1 MANLLS
7 LTAGFARLFKRRE
20 LTPEEKAEEQGQ
32 AAQRSALRLLK
43 DKLSEEA
50 EAYADLIKYKLKDLG
65 ICYRYRKS
73 EKGLERYKLVKFARP
88 FVLREEAIYLEVNLR
103 PGQCPPGVGVG
114 QLADE
119 ETLKNLSM
127 ACGRKVLARY
137 TPETGFWYIVEREY
151 GVRGIPSHVKYD
163 EILSLRPASAD
174 GLSLPLGIG
183 ENKKPVWRSLGQMYS
198 MLIAGTVGGGKS
210 NFINALICTLL
221 RYNSPNRLKFMM
233 IDLKGGVEFS
243 YYQGIPHLLTL
254 PNGEGERKPA
264 IIEKRDDVPEALR
277 WIVNEGE
284 RRLGLLKEKRKKN
297 IGQYNYQNRNPI
309 AHLVVV
315 IDEWADVKLD
325 REAGREAEELLINIA
340 SRFRAS
346 GIHVIL
352 CTQVPNKDV
361 VSIRI
366 KNVLPARI
374 AFACPD
380 VHASMLIIGDGKA
393 AGLEPAGRAIFDW
406 GHSRFELQS
415 PYINNQTVDSVVD
428 QATAGKFNE
437 LESAIHDVTDQE
449 IYEWALNENGGSL
462 AYAPIFAHFRGR
474 GFTKDVAIAWCK
486 EAEGKEV
493 IISDT
498 VYRVQ
503 PSPGRGQAR
512 RLLPVAETEPEAE
525 PEPATGDET
534 PTDSHTHAQPLTP
547 VESDNVQTN

>member
-7 LTAGFARLFKRRE
+7 LTGWLGLFKRRE
-20 LTPEEKAEEQGQ
+20 LTPEERAEL
-32 AAQRSALRLLK
+32 AAQRAQRDALKLLK
-43 DKLSEEA
+43 DKLAQEA

-65 ICYRYRKS
+65 VCYRYRKS
-73 EKGLERYKLVKFARP
+73 EKGIERYKLVRFARP
-88 FVLREEAIYLEVNLR
+88 FVLREEAIYLEVNLH

-221 RYNSPNRLKFMM
+221 RYNSPNRLKFMLV
-233 IDLKGGVEFS
+233 DLKGGVEFS

-284 RRLGLLKEKRKKN
+284 RRLGLLKDKRKKN
-297 IGQYNYQNRNPI
+297 VGQFNYQNRNPI
-309 AHLVVV
+309 PHLVVV

-325 REAGREAEELLINIA
+325 RDTGREAEELLINIA
-340 SRFRAS
+340 SRFRAA

-380 VHASMLIIGDGKA
+380 IHASMLIIGDGKA

-406 GHSRFELQS
+406 GHSQFELQS

-428 QATAGKFNE
+428 QAIGGKFNE
-437 LESAIHDVTDQE
+437 LESTVHDVTDQE
-449 IYEWALNENGGSL
+449 VYEWALNENGGSL
-462 AYAPIFAHFRGR
+462 AYNAIFAHFRGR
-474 GFTKDVAIAWCK
+474 GFSLDLVKAWCK
-486 EAEGKEV
+486 EQENKEV
-493 IISDT
+493 IIADT
-498 VYRVQ
+498 VYRVA
-503 PSPGRGQAR
+503 PPPARGQPR
-512 RLLPVAETEPEAE
+512 RLLPVEEAE
-525 PEPATGDET
+525 VTDTGAVASGEEQTPQSHT
-534 PTDSHTHAQPLTP
+534 PTPDPTP
-547 VESDNVQTN
+547 TESENVQTN

>member
-7 LTAGFARLFKRRE
+7 LTGWLGLFKRRE
-20 LTPEEKAEEQGQ
+20 LTPEERAEL
-32 AAQRSALRLLK
+32 AAQRAQRDALKLLK
-43 DKLSEEA
+43 DKLAQEA

-65 ICYRYRKS
+65 VCYRYRKS
-73 EKGLERYKLVKFARP
+73 EKGMERYKLVRFARP
-88 FVLREEAIYLEVNLR
+88 FVLREEAIYLEVNLH

-221 RYNSPNRLKFMM
+221 RYNSPNRLKFMLV
-233 IDLKGGVEFS
+233 DLKGGVEFS

-297 IGQYNYQNRNPI
+297 VGQFNYQNRNPI
-309 AHLVVV
+309 PHLVVV

-325 REAGREAEELLINIA
+325 RDTGREAEELLINIA
-340 SRFRAS
+340 SRFRAA

-380 VHASMLIIGDGKA
+380 IHASMLIIGDGKA

-406 GHSRFELQS
+406 GHSQFELQS

-428 QATAGKFNE
+428 QAIGGKFNE
-437 LESAIHDVTDQE
+437 LESTVHDVTDQE
-449 IYEWALNENGGSL
+449 VYEWALNENGGSL
-462 AYAPIFAHFRGR
+462 AYNAIFAHFRGR
-474 GFTKDVAIAWCK
+474 GFSLDLVKAWCK
-486 EAEGKEV
+486 EQENKEV
-493 IISDT
+493 IIADT
-498 VYRVQ
+498 VYRVA
-503 PSPGRGQAR
+503 PPPARGQPR
-512 RLLPVAETEPEAE
+512 RLLPVEEAE
-525 PEPATGDET
+525 VTDTGAVASGEEQTPQSHT
-534 PTDSHTHAQPLTP
+534 PTPDPTP
-547 VESDNVQTN
+547 TESENVQTN